1 MGANYYI
8 ENDGTIHSKPVSNE
22 GAITESP
29 AVSRAYGDPS
39 YNPAEHQISKL
50 RVGAFWTISIIFSVL
65 PGIGSYLLIG
75 ELLFG
80 TAEEAS
86 SFWASV
92 WAWVG
97 PYALIVSSVSGCAL
111 YGACCAEERDYDL
124 GTYFFSVLSAL
135 AGVMLVSMAVA
146 GLQALAGVFIWIAK
160 ILWEFLKIFFGIL
173 FIAALL

>member
-1 MGANYYI
+1 
-8 ENDGTIHSKPVSNE
+8 
-22 GAITESP
+22 
-29 AVSRAYGDPS
+29 
-39 YNPAEHQISKL
+39 
-50 RVGAFWTISIIFSVL
+50 
-65 PGIGSYLLIG
+65 
-75 ELLFG
+75 
-80 TAEEAS
+80 
-86 SFWASV
+86 
-92 WAWVG
+92 VG

>member
-65 PGIGSYLLIG
+65 LGIGSYLLIG

-111 YGACCAEERDYDL
+111 YGACCA
-124 GTYFFSVLSAL
+124 
-135 AGVMLVSMAVA
+135 
-146 GLQALAGVFIWIAK
+146 
-160 ILWEFLKIFFGIL
+160 
-173 FIAALL
+173 

>member
-65 PGIGSYLLIG
+65 LGIGSYLLIG

-97 PYALIVSSVSGCAL
+97 PYALIVSSVSGLRSGHLFLLCIKRIGRSHACEYGCSRSASFGRSFYLDSEDLMGVPQNLFWHTL
-111 YGACCAEERDYDL
+111 YCGI
-124 GTYFFSVLSAL
+124 
-135 AGVMLVSMAVA
+135 AVT
-146 GLQALAGVFIWIAK
+146 IT
-160 ILWEFLKIFFGIL
+160 
-173 FIAALL
+173 ALLFVGG

>member
-65 PGIGSYLLIG
+65 LGIGSYLLIG

-135 AGVMLVSMAVA
+135 AGV
-146 GLQALAGVFIWIAK
+146 FIWIAK

>member
-65 PGIGSYLLIG
+65 LGIGSYLLIG

-111 YGACCAEERDYDL
+111 YGACCAEERSHACEYGCSRSASFGRSFYLDSEDL
-124 GTYFFSVLSAL
+124 M
-135 AGVMLVSMAVA
+135 GVPQNLFWHTLYCGIAVT
-146 GLQALAGVFIWIAK
+146 IT
-160 ILWEFLKIFFGIL
+160 
-173 FIAALL
+173 ALLFVGG

>member
-65 PGIGSYLLIG
+65 LGIGSYLLIG

-86 SFWASV
+86 SF
-92 WAWVG
+92 
-97 PYALIVSSVSGCAL
+97 
-111 YGACCAEERDYDL
+111 
-124 GTYFFSVLSAL
+124 
-135 AGVMLVSMAVA
+135 
-146 GLQALAGVFIWIAK
+146 
-160 ILWEFLKIFFGIL
+160 
-173 FIAALL
+173 